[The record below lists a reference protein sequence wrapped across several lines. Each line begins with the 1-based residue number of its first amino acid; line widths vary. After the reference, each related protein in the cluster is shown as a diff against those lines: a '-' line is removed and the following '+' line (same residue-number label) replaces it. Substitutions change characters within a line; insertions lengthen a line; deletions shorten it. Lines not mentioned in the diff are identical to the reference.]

1 MNTWWHPKL
10 FTPHWRAW
18 RRICQLLCLVLQAET
33 RPHWSVWW
41 AGPMCL
47 PGRAGEAWRALSG
60 RGQPGTWRRGRK
72 GLYFILTC
80 HHVYNHK
87 VLPNFLKKVI
97 FLPLSRSYIFRSRSN
112 LMTPSYFGLQNAVNF
127 YIPVNDEDA
136 VGKVK
141 SKKTR
146 PDLILLLSQGLGTY
160 GPQMVLLLWKVWP
173 QIKL

>member
-1 MNTWWHPKL
+1 
-10 FTPHWRAW
+10 
-18 RRICQLLCLVLQAET
+18 
-33 RPHWSVWW
+33 
-41 AGPMCL
+41 MCD
-47 PGRAGEAWRALSG
+47 G
-60 RGQPGTWRRGRK
+60 RGRCVCQGELERPDDLFQVEDSQEYDAGVGRK
-72 GLYFILTC
+72 YSSSC

-160 GPQMVLLLWKVWP
+160 GPQMVLLLWKV
-173 QIKL
+173 